1 MNDLRVAGRFLRS
14 TVLPAFVCTCAVLV
28 AALQPAHA
36 AAQAKAAPHTPP
48 ATLAAAIENAQR
60 LPVLATG
67 AKGPAVIR
75 AQILLDR
82 EWFSPGEIDGRFASN
97 MLHALRSF
105 QAFRGLKASGVLD
118 AATWQALQASGATPL
133 ARYVLSEADLR
144 GPFAPVPKDIMQRAK
159 LERLGYASP
168 LEALA
173 EKFHV
178 APRLLEDLNRGR
190 KLQVGSEWTVPDVI
204 DTKPTRKAA
213 SILVL
218 KNQKRLLVLDD
229 KEVPLASFPISIG
242 GRRDPLPL
250 GKMNIKNE
258 VDNPTFLYDPKLIW
272 DAKPQHTK
280 VEIAAGP
287 NNPVGSI
294 WLGLSKPHWGIHGTP
309 EPALV
314 GRMET
319 HGCIHLT
326 NWDAR
331 RLSTVISSGFAVNV
345 RQ

>member
-1 MNDLRVAGRFLRS
+1 MNDLRVAGFFHRS
-14 TVLPAFVCTCAVLV
+14 TVLPALVCACAVLL
-28 AALQPAHA
+28 AAQPPPA
-36 AAQAKAAPHTPP
+36 AAQAQAAPRTPP
-48 ATLAAAIENAQR
+48 AAPLVAAIENAQR
-60 LPVLATG
+60 LPVLAAG

-82 EWFSPGEIDGRFASN
+82 EWFSPGEIDGRFAGN
-97 MLHALRSF
+97 MQHALRSF
-105 QAFRGLKASGVLD
+105 QAFRGLKANGVLD
-118 AATWQALQASGATPL
+118 AATWQALQAGNAAPL
-133 ARYVLSEADLR
+133 ARYVVSEADLR

-190 KLQVGSEWTVPDVI
+190 KLQVGSEWIVPDVI

-229 KEVPLASFPISIG
+229 KEVPLASFPVSIG

-250 GKMNIKNE
+250 GKLSIKNE

-331 RLSTVISSGFAVNV
+331 RLSTIVAAGFAVNV
-345 RQ
+345 RP